1 MSFAGALLAIAAC
14 AYAAGSEASANRV
27 NGLIVFTRQDQEG
40 RNRIFLMNADGSGQR
55 PLTRLADD
63 ALYPALSP
71 HADRIAFI
79 AGRDDSLAV
88 MNADGSNRRIL
99 RRSSVWGDAGKP
111 SWSPNGKGIAYENRS
126 TDSIDYVNADDTGH
140 RVLRVKAFSPAWS
153 PNGKAIAFTNA
164 SGDLWVMNANGKGAR
179 PLLRADRLSL
189 FDAPAWSPDGTKIA
203 FVRLH
208 GILDGT
214 IFIIN
219 ADGSDP
225 HFLLPPSLFAY
236 EFDQEDPVWSPDG
249 TKLAFTGH
257 RPYAFAQPLYV
268 INADGSINSDGSGQ
282 AQLTRGTRDFDPS
295 WR

>member
-1 MSFAGALLAIAAC
+1 
-14 AYAAGSEASANRV
+14 
-27 NGLIVFTRQDQEG
+27 
-40 RNRIFLMNADGSGQR
+40 
-55 PLTRLADD
+55 
-63 ALYPALSP
+63 
-71 HADRIAFI
+71 
-79 AGRDDSLAV
+79 

-99 RRSSVWGDAGKP
+99 RRSTVWGDAGKP

-153 PNGKAIAFTNA
+153 PNGKTIAFTNA

-219 ADGSDP
+219 ADGTDP
-225 HFLLPPSLFAY
+225 HFLLPPLSPLTSSTKRTQPGRRTGRSLLLPA
-236 EFDQEDPVWSPDG
+236 
-249 TKLAFTGH
+249 TG
-257 RPYAFAQPLYV
+257 R
-268 INADGSINSDGSGQ
+268 
-282 AQLTRGTRDFDPS
+282 TRSHSLST
-295 WR
+295 